1 MTIFALLIA
10 IALYHLMKDLVR
22 VRNNAWLAAMVKWAN
37 DRLSILPGWPGITS
51 FTFFLVLPLMPILLL
66 GWLAADRFGNLGYFI
81 FEVIVLIYCLGPRSL
96 EPDLSAIIHA
106 KSDQEKRAAAKFIY
120 ADELSTDEAEAGKQL
135 TMGVFQQA
143 LRRGFAIIFWFAV
156 LGIIGVILYRLAYWL
171 VEDTEHLSDH
181 QRTLFWRLREV
192 MEWPVAQLMTL
203 ALAVSA
209 DFDSVFS
216 AWKKFHS
223 EQGHSLFEGDNGF
236 LLAAACQVVH
246 SGHAA
251 MDGFAD
257 QFGGQGACVQLAG
270 DMVWRV
276 LGVWMTVL
284 ALLLLAGWIA

>member
-10 IALYHLMKDLVR
+10 IGLYHFVKDLVR
-22 VRNNAWLAAMVKWAN
+22 IRNNAWLDSLVKWAN
-37 DRLSILPGWPGITS
+37 DHLSILPGWPGATS
-51 FTFFLVLPLMPILLL
+51 FLILLALPLVMVLLL
-66 GWLAADRFGNLGYFI
+66 GWLAADSLGNLGYFI

-96 EPDLSAIIHA
+96 EPDVMAVIYA
-106 KSDQEKRAAAKFIY
+106 KSDEEKRAAAVRITTE
-120 ADELSTDEAEAGKQL
+120 ELSADKLDAGKQL
-135 TMGVFQQA
+135 TRGVFQQA
-143 LRRGFAIIFWFAV
+143 LRRVFAIIFWFAI
-156 LGIIGVILYRLAYWL
+156 LGVTGAVLYRLAYWL
-171 VEDTEHLSDH
+171 IEDTEHLSDR
-181 QRTLFWRLREV
+181 QRAMFWRLREV

-203 ALAVSA
+203 SLAIAA

-216 AWKKFHS
+216 AWKTFHS

-257 QFGGQGACVQLAG
+257 QFGGRAASVALAG

-276 LGVWMTVL
+276 FGVWLTVM
-284 ALLLLAGWIA
+284 ALLLLTGWIA